1 MQILFKLHE
10 SEKYLNITN
19 ANVWKST
26 GLYVSY
32 RI

>member
-19 ANVWKST
+19 ANGVKE
-26 GLYVSY
+26 Y
-32 RI
+32 RVICKL